1 MEGFQPSPSS
11 NESPSRPVLNRP
23 FSDGS
28 MTVDSSILSSLMNSS
43 QSFSF
48 GPGSMSNQAPFDYN
62 MVSPQQQV
70 IDLPGGTSPHSF
82 QPHAM
87 FGHLNF
93 GAENREPPILS
104 SSMDNASG
112 QHNEPTNRS
121 RSQSSSRSSHIGKAP
136 VARSRPARK
145 LSMNETKPNLSSMR
159 GRTMQPP
166 RSMSFQTDS
175 KPNLVNLGPRHN
187 SITSADYAFDQ
198 QYGISIPRS
207 DFGRS
212 LWGPS
217 GSAPGGLVDSLPP
230 FGTSADGTAPLDS
243 PMTPAQSVQALLGDE
258 SRKQKRRECHNQVEK
273 RRREHIN
280 AMIEE
285 LNKLLPP
292 RFKNPLDPDVAIEDD
307 DEEENPPDSPV
318 KKKKS
323 KRTASTSKQQKDAAQ
338 CKGRILSDSVQYIR
352 DLQAVTTQQSSRIK
366 YLESLLN
373 QGVMAGG
380 PLDSSS
386 HNAYA
391 SEALDAMGASP
402 EEPECLVSV
411 NQTGWGGFNSAANML
426 VFEPSPTDASSGP
439 EAQRSTPLS
448 SGSPETDS
456 KDGVVWA
463 GLMELAEETS
473 RPRKDSQSE
482 LQSSMS
488 NMDLDVSMND
498 RRTWAF

>member
-1 MEGFQPSPSS
+1 MEGFQPSPAS
-11 NESPSRPVLNRP
+11 NDSPTRPVLNRP

-28 MTVDSSILSSLMNSS
+28 MTVDSSILSSLMNPV

-104 SSMDNASG
+104 SSLDNNNSG
-112 QHNEPTNRS
+112 LNLETTNRS
-121 RSQSSSRSSHIGKAP
+121 RSQSSSRSSHFGKAP
-136 VARSRPARK
+136 VPRSRTGRK
-145 LSMNETKPNLSSMR
+145 LSMNETKPNLSSIR

-166 RSMSFQTDS
+166 RSMSFQTDT
-175 KPNLVNLGPRHN
+175 KPNLINLGPRHN
-187 SITSADYAFDQ
+187 SITSAEYSFEP
-198 QYGISIPRS
+198 QYGISIPRN
-207 DFGRS
+207 DFGRT

-217 GSAPGGLVDSLPP
+217 GSAPSGMDSLPP
-230 FGTSADGTAPLDS
+230 FGTSADGTAPLES

-258 SRKQKRRECHNQVEK
+258 SRKQRRRECHNQVEK

-307 DEEENPPDSPV
+307 EDDENGPESPV

-323 KRTASTSKQQKDAAQ
+323 KRAASTSKQQKDAAQ

-352 DLQAVTTQQSSRIK
+352 DLQNVTSQQSSRIK
-366 YLESLLN
+366 YLESLIS
-373 QGVMAGG
+373 QGAMSGG
-380 PLDSSS
+380 PLDGPS
-386 HNAYA
+386 HNAYT
-391 SEALDAMGASP
+391 SDTLEAMGASP
-402 EEPECLVSV
+402 EEPERLVSV
-411 NQTGWGGFNSAANML
+411 NQAGWNNFNSATNML

-439 EAQRSTPLS
+439 EAHRSTPLS

-473 RPRKDSQSE
+473 HPRKNSQAE

-488 NMDLDVSMND
+488 NMDLDVGMDD
-498 RRTWAF
+498 RRGWAF